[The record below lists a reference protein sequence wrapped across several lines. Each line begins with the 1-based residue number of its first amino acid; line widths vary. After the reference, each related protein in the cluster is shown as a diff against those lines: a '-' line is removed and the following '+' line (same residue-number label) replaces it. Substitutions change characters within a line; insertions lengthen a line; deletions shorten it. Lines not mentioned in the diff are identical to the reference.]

1 MTFPKRKFGVEIE
14 YHGIP
19 RGNVIAALKAIGVK
33 CVAVIMFAYIR
44 LFVRNMETYKKS
56 EYTMTWGQFIDESCT

>member
-1 MTFPKRKFGVEIE
+1 MMWYI
-14 YHGIP
+14 YS
-19 RGNVIAALKAIGVK
+19 AII
-33 CVAVIMFAYIR
+33 AVIMFAYIR